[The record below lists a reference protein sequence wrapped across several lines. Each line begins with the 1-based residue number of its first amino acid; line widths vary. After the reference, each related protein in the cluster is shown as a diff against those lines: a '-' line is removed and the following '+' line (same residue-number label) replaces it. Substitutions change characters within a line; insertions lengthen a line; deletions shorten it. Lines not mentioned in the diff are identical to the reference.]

1 MELKIK
7 LNDIY
12 NSSDLLFSIPVHEK
26 QDIINN
32 QIENILNYNPNS
44 NIILHVNKSFKLF
57 NYELTKYKNVYINP
71 ISFNYEYAK
80 GLLFIHIQNFLEAI
94 KFNIDF
100 KYFII
105 YSSNEMFIKYELIN
119 YIKKFKNGVQI
130 VEYNKDNDWHNF
142 HKNIENDSIIKNMLN
157 DINLDTIYGGQTEG
171 QFYEKHIFQKIA
183 DIYLK
188 FFGMNELNTFETEE
202 IVIQTIFKSF
212 HMDYGKPFT
221 LQNYSNKLNYD
232 INIIDNIIHN
242 NIIIPNNSIKS
253 NLISPHVNDNTYSVF
268 SIKRVDRSLNDIRNY
283 LSRKGFLLNKDIFQ
297 LNTYYYSNNSKIIL
311 YDENYLQFSKKKNMK
326 NKDFHWFGFEID
338 EGFYLFHFD
347 IKIMHNDIIN
357 IHNIGL
363 KIHEPYVMIYNFFLE
378 NYDLNIWKN
387 ITIPLHIK
395 KKQNVIFIF
404 DDYLDDLVI
413 EFKNFNF
420 SYNHNYNSTKENI
433 ALLLYENINENI
445 HNDYFVNYTNIKKYI
460 IDPLSKIYNIYIFT
474 SLYNIHKL
482 NNLINCYKTCSLL
495 LFENKHM
502 NKNINEQYIL
512 NIDNIYY
519 FMNKLNIE
527 FNFLI
532 TFSLD
537 SIFKKSIT
545 EFNFFIN
552 KFNFI
557 SYHIPY
563 YNNEI
568 SNSYEFMSLPF
579 AYMHYFYNLL
589 KENIQN
595 NNICYSLYYYLSK
608 NIHKNN
614 FNFIFDDN
622 YSKDIKTP
630 LIKYLGDIH
639 PINMNNGYLF
649 DKKYLNNIFYYNKY
663 SKILKNNENEFYF
676 YKKKMLQSE
685 DFQWIGVYL
694 SDIELLNITENIII
708 TFNIMF
714 IKPIKNTKDNYGL
727 KIHEPLSYINDWINN
742 YEINEYKN
750 IRINTKINKKSQY
763 IILNFDNYLDEIE
776 FYIKNFKIILEY
788 KDNLIKN

>member
-1 MELKIK
+1 
-7 LNDIY
+7 
-12 NSSDLLFSIPVHEK
+12 
-26 QDIINN
+26 
-32 QIENILNYNPNS
+32 
-44 NIILHVNKSFKLF
+44 
-57 NYELTKYKNVYINP
+57 
-71 ISFNYEYAK
+71 
-80 GLLFIHIQNFLEAI
+80 
-94 KFNIDF
+94 
-100 KYFII
+100 
-105 YSSNEMFIKYELIN
+105 
-119 YIKKFKNGVQI
+119 
-130 VEYNKDNDWHNF
+130 
-142 HKNIENDSIIKNMLN
+142 
-157 DINLDTIYGGQTEG
+157 
-171 QFYEKHIFQKIA
+171 
-183 DIYLK
+183 
-188 FFGMNELNTFETEE
+188 
-202 IVIQTIFKSF
+202 
-212 HMDYGKPFT
+212 
-221 LQNYSNKLNYD
+221 
-232 INIIDNIIHN
+232 
-242 NIIIPNNSIKS
+242 
-253 NLISPHVNDNTYSVF
+253 
-268 SIKRVDRSLNDIRNY
+268 
-283 LSRKGFLLNKDIFQ
+283 
-297 LNTYYYSNNSKIIL
+297 
-311 YDENYLQFSKKKNMK
+311 
-326 NKDFHWFGFEID
+326 
-338 EGFYLFHFD
+338 
-347 IKIMHNDIIN
+347 
-357 IHNIGL
+357 
-363 KIHEPYVMIYNFFLE
+363 
-378 NYDLNIWKN
+378 
-387 ITIPLHIK
+387 
-395 KKQNVIFIF
+395 
-404 DDYLDDLVI
+404 
-413 EFKNFNF
+413 
-420 SYNHNYNSTKENI
+420 
-433 ALLLYENINENI
+433 
-445 HNDYFVNYTNIKKYI
+445 
-460 IDPLSKIYNIYIFT
+460 
-474 SLYNIHKL
+474 
-482 NNLINCYKTCSLL
+482 
-495 LFENKHM
+495 M

-727 KIHEPLSYINDWINN
+727 KIHEPLLYINDWINN
-742 YEINEYKN
+742 YEINEYKH